1 MHTRLLFYPVGKR
14 EFLGVALF
22 DLQSL
27 RTGVVYAQVI
37 GNNRSKNSTSGAI
50 SVTSFTFLAVL
61 GEGSSVNLAPTW
73 LFSPVCEFSFRT
85 GSGELNLF
93 FAMST

>member
-1 MHTRLLFYPVGKR
+1 M
-14 EFLGVALF
+14 
-22 DLQSL
+22 
-27 RTGVVYAQVI
+27 YAQVI

-50 SVTSFTFLAVL
+50 SVTSSTVLAVL
-61 GEGSSVNLAPTW
+61 GEGSSVNLAP

-93 FAMST
+93 FAMSS